1 MVDELFR
8 RFGTG
13 EIPVSVTL
21 RDLPGATR
29 RALADLLGADRMP
42 LATSRL
48 AVRKLV
54 AALGLASVA
63 ELRDVVETLRGP
75 LPDRRAAREAA
86 SAARHELW
94 SWLGQS
100 ASGLELGGAEAR
112 LASWVERQK
121 VAGARGGVEI
131 HRRRLALAL
140 DVLRRLPGDGI
151 ALASL
156 ANDAT
161 GDPHALDYGRT
172 IAGMV
177 LDAVACAYE
186 RPEAEDAEAARSL
199 WELVGVVPDPHSS
212 TVFALGLPGDGRTP
226 LGRWLLACAE
236 AGEPVVLSLSNLR
249 RWPVRAVAGDGRIY
263 AVENPSLIAEAS
275 SGWTGPPLVC
285 TSGRPTIAAVT
296 LLRQLASDGAVIYQH
311 ADFDPTGLAITGWL
325 AERAGSVP
333 WRMTATDYLGW
344 LSASAPGFGG
354 TPPETPWDPA
364 LQVVMSQYGKALYEE
379 EVRAELLR
387 SMLEIDWLP
396 PKRVVESN

>member
-1 MVDELFR
+1 VVDELAR

-13 EIPVSVTL
+13 DIPVSVTL
-21 RDLPGATR
+21 RDLPAATR
-29 RALADLLGADRMP
+29 QSAADLLGADRMP

-54 AALGLASVA
+54 AALGLASVG
-63 ELRDVVETLRGP
+63 ELRDVVERLRGP
-75 LPDRRAAREAA
+75 LPDRRADREAA
-86 SAARHELW
+86 RAARHELW

-100 ASGLELGGAEAR
+100 AGGPELGGPEAR
-112 LASWVERQK
+112 LAWWVERQRA
-121 VAGARGGVEI
+121 AGARGGVEI

-140 DVLRRLPGDGI
+140 AVLRRLPGDGM

-161 GDPHALDYGRT
+161 ADPHALDHRRT
-172 IAGMV
+172 IAGTV

-186 RPEAEDAEAARSL
+186 RPEAQDAEAARSL

-212 TVFALGLPGDGRTP
+212 TVLALGLPGDGRTP
-226 LGRWLLACAE
+226 PGRWLLACAE
-236 AGEPVVLSLSNLR
+236 PGEPVVLSLANLR

-285 TSGRPTIAAVT
+285 TSGRPTVAAVT

-325 AERAGSVP
+325 AQRAGSVP
-333 WRMTATDYLGW
+333 WRMTATDYLG
-344 LSASAPGFGG
+344 
-354 TPPETPWDPA
+354 
-364 LQVVMSQYGKALYEE
+364 
-379 EVRAELLR
+379 
-387 SMLEIDWLP
+387 
-396 PKRVVESN
+396 

>member
-13 EIPVSVTL
+13 GIPVSVTF
-21 RDLPGATR
+21 RDLPEATR

-63 ELRDVVETLRGP
+63 ELRDVVERLRGP

-151 ALASL
+151 ALSSL

-161 GDPHALDYGRT
+161 GDPHALDHGRT

-263 AVENPSLIAEAS
+263 AVENPSVIAEAS

-325 AERAGSVP
+325 AQRAGSVP

-364 LQVVMSQYGKALYEE
+364 LQVVMSQHGKVLYEE
-379 EVRAELLR
+379 ELRAELLR
-387 SMLEIDWLP
+387 SMLETD
-396 PKRVVESN
+396 

>member
-1 MVDELFR
+1 MVDELVR

-13 EIPVSVTL
+13 DIPVTVTL
-21 RDLPGATR
+21 RDLPAATR
-29 RALADLLGADRMP
+29 RAVADLLGADRTP

-54 AALGLASVA
+54 AALGLASVG
-63 ELRDVVETLRGP
+63 ELRDVVERMRGP

-100 ASGLELGGAEAR
+100 AGGLELGGAEAR
-112 LASWVERQK
+112 LASWVERQR

-131 HRRRLALAL
+131 HRRRLGLAL
-140 DVLRRLPGDGI
+140 DVLRRLPGDGL

-186 RPEAEDAEAARSL
+186 RPEAQDAEAARSL

-325 AERAGSVP
+325 AQRAGSVP
-333 WRMTATDYLGW
+333 WRMTATDYVGR

-387 SMLEIDWLP
+387 SMLEIDCLP
-396 PKRVVESN
+396 PKRW